1 MFLNKSLHSE
11 NIISDWIFQIE
22 FDADFPLGK
31 VLCLTFMSHVSKIK
45 LWELLTSL
53 WMNTNVQ
60 SHSETLGWPLALF
73 SSTFKAT
80 AMTLKYDKRR
90 WRLQKWSH
98 LMRVTWAS
106 LRISSSDQD
115 IIYLALFAIKAFC
128 CLINHEMLSFQKGPR
143 LTKNQV
149 NNQLGLSIYPK
160 FSVNLILK

>member
-1 MFLNKSLHSE
+1 MWVIEIFFPDFL
-11 NIISDWIFQIE
+11 DWIWRRFSTWQS
-22 FDADFPLGK
+22 FVSA
-31 VLCLTFMSHVSKIK
+31 TFMSHVSKIK

-149 NNQLGLSIYPK
+149 NNQLGLSIYPT